1 MFIWY
6 GESYFR
12 KSEKRGVIAR
22 ELVES
27 WRERGGGNVW
37 CFPGGGDRLSAV
49 STLSMVSKRL
59 KHLLTLFVCRW
70 PINRFLI
77 FSKPGK

>member
-1 MFIWY
+1 VILGEKPFFCDSPLVFTSIKHSVFLFIFF
-6 GESYFR
+6 EPLF
-12 KSEKRGVIAR
+12 I
-22 ELVES
+22 LVASLNE
-27 WRERGGGNVW
+27 
-37 CFPGGGDRLSAV
+37 
-49 STLSMVSKRL
+49 STLSMVSKRF